1 MDIFEK
7 YKEFIYEKIDARKE
21 VFAQFRE
28 QRRELVWVDL
38 DKGTKVAYQIADW
51 LDWISAAFKIHQARK
66 SWWERVG
73 SRILKALEAVLL
85 IAGAFAKK
93 SLPI

>member
-1 MDIFEK
+1 MNPLEK
-7 YKEFIYEKIDARKE
+7 YKEFIHGKIDARKE

-28 QRRELVWVDL
+28 KRRELVWVDL
-38 DKGTKVAYQIADW
+38 DKGTKVAYLIADW
-51 LDWISAAFKIHQARK
+51 LDWISAAIKIHQARK

-85 IAGAFAKK
+85 IAGAIAKK
-93 SLPI
+93 I